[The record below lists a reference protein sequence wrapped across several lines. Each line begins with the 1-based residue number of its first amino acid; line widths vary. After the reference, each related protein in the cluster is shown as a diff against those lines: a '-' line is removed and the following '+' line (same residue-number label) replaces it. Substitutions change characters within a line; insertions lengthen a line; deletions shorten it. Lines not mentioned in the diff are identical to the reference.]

1 MIRIAL
7 LLILFVFSLQ
17 AKEIFFSVDN
27 TAYIWKKIQ
36 VTQLQD
42 AFSTRKGINFTYA
55 SGEGDIAKQ
64 VKDIEGAI
72 EKGVDLLIVSP
83 VDAQVIASVVEKAYD
98 SGIKIIFAIRSA
110 NTQKFHTYIHPDDK
124 IIAQNAA
131 KYILQTRKNPKIVM
145 IQGRVGANTV
155 TNRKEGFLQVIE
167 NAPDAQMAAIKV
179 GNYKPDEALAV
190 MDEIISQ
197 GVEFNA
203 VYTHNDAMQEGV
215 RIALETNNIDYNDV
229 TLVGIDYISQAQ
241 EAIKQGKMDAT
252 FTYPTSVDVIVE
264 SAIALLEGKTVKK
277 DIVVPSVL
285 ITKDNVDAI
294 APLF

>member
-17 AKEIFFSVDN
+17 AKEVFFSVDN

-72 EKGVDLLIVSP
+72 EKGVDLLIISP

-131 KYILQTRKNPKIVM
+131 KYILQTRKNPKIIM

-215 RIALETNNIDYNDV
+215 RIALEANNIDYNDV

>member
-7 LLILFVFSLQ
+7 LLVLFVFSLQ
-17 AKEIFFSVDN
+17 AKEVFFSVDN

-36 VTQLQD
+36 VTQLEQ
-42 AFSTRKGINFTYA
+42 AFSAHTNINFSYA

-64 VKDIEGAI
+64 VRDIEGAV
-72 EKGVDLLIVSP
+72 ERGVDLLIVSP
-83 VDAQVIASVVEKAYD
+83 VDAQIIAGVVEKVYD
-98 SGIKIIFAIRSA
+98 KGIKIIFAIRA
-110 NTQKFHTYIHPDDK
+110 AHTQKFHTYIHPDDK

-131 KYILQTRKNPKIVM
+131 KYILQTVKNPKIVM

-155 TNRKEGFLQVIE
+155 TNRKEGFLEVIE
-167 NAPDAQMAAIKV
+167 NAPHAQMAAIKV

-197 GVEFNA
+197 GIEFNA
-203 VYTHNDAMQEGV
+203 VYTHNDAMHEGV
-215 RIALETNNIDYNDV
+215 RIALEANGIDYNDV

-241 EAIKQGKMDAT
+241 EAIQQGKMDAT
-252 FTYPTSVDVIVE
+252 FTYPTSVDVIVQ

-285 ITKDNVDAI
+285 ITKDNVDAV

>member
-17 AKEIFFSVDN
+17 AKEVFFSVDN